1 MSSEYQHPNFNR
13 AIGSR
18 ESNDVGQQ
26 ANPLDVQ
33 MGGAH
38 YKRKAIQPVEYIS
51 ANNLNFLE
59 GCVVKR
65 ITRWRDKP
73 GQNRFEDLRKIQHE
87 IDLLIAM
94 EERFNPEPA
103 SVSGRLDVAEYRRP
117 TPPSPSERREADRVA

>member
-1 MSSEYQHPNFNR
+1 MIEPHQLSAKP
-13 AIGSR
+13 A
-18 ESNDVGQQ
+18 V

-103 SVSGRLDVAEYRRP
+103 SVGSKLDAAAVLQGHQPSVVYPAEP
-117 TPPSPSERREADRVA
+117 KNG